1 MEMLLEMNYEI
12 SKDVSEI
19 SLTEDEKKWL
29 DILKYDQKIYDELEI
44 TEDKYIYLAQ
54 GMIDFITLILKYD
67 NLKVEELNKVTKRL
81 IRVRR
86 LIPQYI
92 MDLNS
97 RTYILIGGL
106 YMVADVIFI
115 DTKKSRKFQRNPTI
129 SKKKIGI
136 PEEAYMSTVRSLPS
150 KGVDVVLADK
160 FLASEIGVTASRWE
174 YPDLW

>member
-67 NLKVEELNKVTKRL
+67 NLKIEELNKVTKRL

-92 MDLNS
+92 S
-97 RTYILIGGL
+97 SAI
-106 YMVADVIFI
+106 
-115 DTKKSRKFQRNPTI
+115 
-129 SKKKIGI
+129 
-136 PEEAYMSTVRSLPS
+136 
-150 KGVDVVLADK
+150 
-160 FLASEIGVTASRWE
+160 
-174 YPDLW
+174 